1 MDNDD
6 EGRVIAVDFGGF
18 TMVNIYSPNS
28 GRPIELKTMP
38 KRRAFEK
45 KLREMLL
52 RLQKKQPVLAI
63 GDLNIADRPQDVHEQ
78 WNAET
83 WATHPSTTTEEKQ
96 MFRNLCFKTCLT
108 DVQDAANVEGFT
120 YWRNDR
126 EKVAGQGT
134 RIDYALCPQSYG

>member
-1 MDNDD
+1 MVIINTCEFNIGYAGTAILFRVPILSHQLMDNDE

-28 GRPIELKTMP
+28 GRPVELKTMP

-52 RLQKKQPVLAI
+52 RLQKEKPVLAV

-78 WNAET
+78 
-83 WATHPSTTTEEKQ
+83 
-96 MFRNLCFKTCLT
+96 
-108 DVQDAANVEGFT
+108 
-120 YWRNDR
+120 
-126 EKVAGQGT
+126 
-134 RIDYALCPQSYG
+134 